1 MRRRLTA
8 EEYRE
13 LAERIDWR
21 MAETGR
27 APSPAWL
34 KEECAAVVARRRE
47 RRANHP
53 RAAAPTSA
61 RTR

>member
-1 MRRRLTA
+1 MKRRLTA

-34 KEECAAVVARRRE
+34 KEECAALVARRKKG
-47 RRANHP
+47 
-53 RAAAPTSA
+53 A
-61 RTR
+61 RK